1 MSPVVAESG
10 VMPLPPAPTLQLS
23 KRRTFTPDEV
33 ALMRRT
39 IGKEASDDDFDIF
52 VRTAERTGLDPFA
65 RQIYLSKQRAKNEH
79 DQWITRHQP
88 LVSIDGF
95 RLIAERTGEYEGQTR
110 PEWCGTDGEWRD
122 VWLKKLPPAA
132 ARVGVW
138 RKAFRE
144 PLYAVAR
151 FDAFVQN
158 KRDNTPNSMW
168 AKMGDNQLRK
178 CAEALALRQ
187 AFPQDLSG
195 LYTGDE
201 MGQASNGETDDDDRG
216 ETRAEARPVRAEPRR
231 EDARKPEPEPQPQQ
245 STEPELTA
253 ETMTVEQALALPLPG
268 REGTWGGK
276 AGNPL
281 GTFGPKAIGQIFDF
295 FQEHADEDPEVAS
308 LVLTA
313 CKLIVNHRETKA
325 LEAESAERA
334 AGDEPP
340 EAAEDEQR
348 PDPTDQGSG
357 PAPNPDATG
366 PTESCATSIAS
377 ETASSPSSA
386 EKSAPGRATTVDPSG
401 VIALTRELR
410 KLLDHKGIDA
420 YARTKA
426 LRELDQGKLKAS
438 KQLQQVIDYWTR
450 IIGEIDNAAASTR
463 KPRAGSGTTDDLPF

>member
-1 MSPVVAESG
+1 MSNAPAESG
-10 VMPLPPAPTLQLS
+10 ASIGPQSVPTPAPVFQLS
-23 KRRTFTPDEV
+23 KRRTFTADEV

-65 RQIYLSKQRAKNEH
+65 RQIYLSKQRAKNEQ

-95 RLIAERTGEYEGQTR
+95 RLIAERTGEYEGQAR
-110 PEWCGTDGEWRD
+110 PEWCGTDGDWKD

-138 RKAFRE
+138 RRGFRE

-151 FDAFVQN
+151 FDAFVQT

-201 MGQASNGETDDDDRG
+201 MGQASNAESDDDDRA
-216 ETRAEARPVRAEPRR
+216 EARPEPRAEARPVRSEPRR
-231 EDARKPEPEPQPQQ
+231 DDARKPEVEQSAEPP
-245 STEPELTA
+245 LTA
-253 ETMTVEQALALPLPG
+253 ETMTVEQAFEFPLPG
-268 REGTWGGK
+268 RAGTWGGK

-281 GTFGPKAIGQIFDF
+281 GSFGPKAISQIFDF
-295 FQEHADEDPEVAS
+295 FKEHADEDPDVAE

-313 CKLIVNHRETKA
+313 CKLIVNDREVKA
-325 LEAESAERA
+325 LEAEGAERA

-340 EAAEDEQR
+340 ESAGDEQR
-348 PDPTDQGSG
+348 
-357 PAPNPDATG
+357 PDATG
-366 PTESCATSIAS
+366 PTESGATSSAS
-377 ETASSPSSA
+377 ETASSPSPA
-386 EKSAPGRATTVDPSG
+386 EKSAPGRATTVDPTS

-410 KLLDHKGIDA
+410 AVLDHRGIDPH
-420 YARTKA
+420 ARTA
-426 LRELDQGKLKAS
+426 QLRELDQGKLKTAKELS
-438 KQLQQVIDYWTR
+438 RAIEYWKRVVT
-450 IIGEIDNAAASTR
+450 ELDNVAGK
-463 KPRAGSGTTDDLPF
+463 KPRGSAPVNDLPF